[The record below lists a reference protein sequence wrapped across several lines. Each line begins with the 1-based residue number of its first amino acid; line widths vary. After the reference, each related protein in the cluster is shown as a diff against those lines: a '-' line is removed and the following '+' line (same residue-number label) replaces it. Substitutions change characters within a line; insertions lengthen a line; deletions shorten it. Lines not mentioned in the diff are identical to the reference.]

1 MTTQT
6 QKPKHEVRFGTVK
19 VAVWENTSREGKIFH
34 SFDLRRS
41 YRDQDGEW
49 HDQKISLNL
58 NEIAKVQGALSK
70 VYEDYHLM
78 PEFRRDRDTESE
90 SQAGEGVSS

>member
-1 MTTQT
+1 MNNEL

-19 VAVWENTSREGKIFH
+19 VAIWENESREGNTFH

-41 YRDQDGEW
+41 YRDQEGNW

-58 NEIAKVQGALSK
+58 NEIAKVQAALAKS
-70 VYEDYHLM
+70 YEDYHLM
-78 PEFRRDRDTESE
+78 ETFRRDPKADAA
-90 SQAGEGVSS
+90 AGEGARS

>member
-1 MTTQT
+1 MTNEN

-19 VAVWENTSREGKIFH
+19 VAVWENTSREGKTFH

-58 NEIAKVQGALSK
+58 SEIAKVRAALGK
-70 VYEDYHLM
+70 VYEDYHTL
-78 PEFRRDRDTESE
+78 PEFKRDESASSHAAAEGAE
-90 SQAGEGVSS
+90 S

>member
-1 MTTQT
+1 MTDEK

-19 VAVWENTSREGKIFH
+19 VAVWENTSREGKTFH

-58 NEIAKVQGALSK
+58 SEIAKVQAALAK

-78 PEFRRDRDTESE
+78 PEFRRDRDADSE
-90 SQAGEGVSS
+90 PQAGEGVSL